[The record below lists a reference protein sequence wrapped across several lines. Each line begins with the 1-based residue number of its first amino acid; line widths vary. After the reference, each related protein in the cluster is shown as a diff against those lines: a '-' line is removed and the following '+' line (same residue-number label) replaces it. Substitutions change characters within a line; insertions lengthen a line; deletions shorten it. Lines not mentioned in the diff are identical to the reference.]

1 MNNWNTFIN
10 AAKTYY
16 SQFDETSFLSSEE
29 GYVFKNPKI
38 NLNMAILSG
47 NDVNKQIK
55 FIDTKCSAS
64 SIIFNLDKD
73 IDSVINSNE
82 GVFLA
87 PIKVFPIIS
96 GKFNDSSYSIQYYD
110 NITIKRIEKNQI
122 NVKDFIQLFYEMK
135 KIPIEN
141 NIFNENI
148 FSSNIFSYIGY
159 YGSTPACILCA
170 IKFEQSIFISSAYLS
185 PRFKNT
191 KILSLI
197 GKQLLYDAGKNDINN
212 FLLID
217 VDDYANKLFSFH
229 PIKLESWC
237 NLWVKL

>member
-1 MNNWNTFIN
+1 MSNWNIFIN
-10 AAKTYY
+10 AAKIYY

-29 GYVFKNPKI
+29 GHVFKNPKI

-73 IDSVINSNE
+73 IDSVINSAE

-87 PIKVFPIIS
+87 PVKVFPVMS
-96 GKFNDSSYSIQYYD
+96 GKINNNSHPIEYYD
-110 NITIKRIEKNQI
+110 NISITRIQQDKLNL
-122 NVKDFIQLFYEMK
+122 KDFIKVFYEMK
-135 KIPIEN
+135 EIPETIK
-141 NIFNENI
+141 IFNDNVY
-148 FSSNIFSYIGY
+148 SSDIFSYVGY

-170 IKFEQSIFISSAYLS
+170 VKFEQTIFISSVHLLS
-185 PRFKNT
+185 RFKNE
-191 KILSLI
+191 KILSLV
-197 GKQLLYDAGKNDINN
+197 GKRLLHDAAKNDINKI
-212 FLLID
+212 LLID
-217 VDDYANKLFSFH
+217 INNYSDKLFSSY
-229 PIKLESWC
+229 PINFESWC